1 MPIAATAST
10 ATASTATARQVSAP
24 EARRIRQLERDLEEA
39 LRIGRWV
46 SDDERAAR
54 ALEQQQEQQARLE
67 QRLQRRK
74 LLALL
79 GVSLLIPPLWPLAIV
94 LALYFLFPATTMRV
108 GVATGLSLLVLGG
121 LAAVLL
127 TSLLVALLMA
137 LV

>member
-1 MPIAATAST
+1 MPIAATAPPP
-10 ATASTATARQVSAP
+10 TARQVTAP

-39 LRIGRWV
+39 LRLGRWV

-67 QRLQRRK
+67 QRQQRRK

-94 LALYFLFPATTMRV
+94 LALYLLFPATTVRV
-108 GVATGLSLLVLGG
+108 AVATGLSLLVLGG

-127 TSLLVALLMA
+127 TTLVVALLMA
-137 LV
+137 LF